1 MMGRALCSVL
11 LLLALYTQALATPAV
26 LQLDTGPM
34 LRNDDGVYKG
44 IPYAAPPVAALR
56 WRPPQPV
63 PAWTEPRTFGGFGP
77 ACPQAEADD
86 DSSEDCLT
94 LNVWTPAGQDT
105 TRAPVMVFIHG
116 GAFLSG
122 AGSLATYDGA
132 ALAENG
138 VVVVTLNYRLGAL
151 GFMAHPLLSLESP
164 QGVSGN
170 YGLLDQ
176 QAALA
181 WVRRNIA
188 AFGGDPN
195 TVTVFGQSAG
205 GASIVLQLVSPAA
218 ANLFDRAIVQSPVGP
233 GALRPLQTS
242 APGLLSAEAVGLLL
256 ARQLGAQG
264 ADDVLAALRRADT
277 DAVLAA
283 TSALP
288 AETFLEVAGIVFG
301 PVVDGVVVPGHP
313 VERIRA
319 GQQHPKPLLIGTVR
333 DEATLFL
340 PGLTPPADTQGAYN
354 RLIEARFGVA
364 AGAVLALAP
373 GQAQAGLW
381 NQLNRLITRRWFTTY
396 ARFLAY
402 QWAASGTPCFLYHF
416 ARPLP
421 DGALSILA
429 EEGGVEE
436 MDMELLGVPHG
447 ADIFTAFG
455 FTPWYLGFD
464 DADRD
469 FSKRLQTSWAGFAA
483 TGQPGGSGLPVWPQF
498 DPGAPAAMEF
508 AEATAVRQA
517 PDDPLDRL
525 VEAGWM
531 TTMY

>member
-1 MMGRALCSVL
+1 MMGRTLCSVL
-11 LLLALYTQALATPAV
+11 LLLALYTQALAAPAV
-26 LQLDTGPM
+26 LQLDAGPV

-44 IPYAAPPVAALR
+44 IPYAAAPVGALR
-56 WRPPQPV
+56 WHPPQPV
-63 PAWTEPRTFGGFGP
+63 PAWTEPRTFGDFGP
-77 ACPQAEADD
+77 ACPQADADD
-86 DSSEDCLT
+86 NTSEDCLT
-94 LNVWTPAGQDT
+94 LNVWTPADQNT

-164 QGVSGN
+164 KGVSGN

-176 QAALA
+176 QAGLA

-205 GASIVLQLVSPAA
+205 GASIVLQLVSPGAA
-218 ANLFDRAIVQSPVGP
+218 TLFDRAIVQSPVGP
-233 GALRPLQTS
+233 GALRPLKTS
-242 APGLLSAEAVGLLL
+242 APGIVSAEAVGLLL
-256 ARQLGAQG
+256 ARQLGAEG
-264 ADDVLAALRRADT
+264 ADDVLAALRRADPA
-277 DAVLAA
+277 DILAA
-283 TSALP
+283 TTTLP
-288 AETFLEVAGIVFG
+288 AEASLEVAGIAFG
-301 PVVDGVVVPGHP
+301 PVVDGVVIPGHP

-319 GQQHPKPLLIGTVR
+319 GQQHPKPLVIGTVR

-340 PGLTPPADTQGAYN
+340 PGLKPPANTQGSWH
-354 RLIEARFGVA
+354 RWIEARFGPA
-364 AGAVLALAP
+364 AGQVLALVP
-373 GQAQAGLW
+373 TQAKGLW
-381 NQLNRLITRRWFTTY
+381 SEQNRLVTRRWFTAY
-396 ARFLAY
+396 ARFLAS

-429 EEGGVEE
+429 EEGGVAE
-436 MDMELLGVPHG
+436 MDMELLGIPHG
-447 ADIFTAFG
+447 ADIFPVFG

-469 FSKRLQTSWAGFAA
+469 FSKRLRSYWTGFAA

-498 DPGAPAAMEF
+498 DPGAPAAMGF
-508 AEATAVRQA
+508 ADTAAMCQA
-517 PDDPLDRL
+517 PADPLDRL
-525 VEAGWM
+525 VEAGWLK
-531 TTMY
+531 TMY